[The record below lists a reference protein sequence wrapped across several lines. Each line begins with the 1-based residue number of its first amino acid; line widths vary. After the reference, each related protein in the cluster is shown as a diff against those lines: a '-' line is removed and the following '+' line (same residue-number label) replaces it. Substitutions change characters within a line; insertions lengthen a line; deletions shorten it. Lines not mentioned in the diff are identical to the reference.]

1 MSSASDLNPSAL
13 RVNPRPSPLRSLVA
27 SAKRI
32 TSLTLTNRTHTATA
46 ESWQDDA
53 WDMYDL
59 VGEQRFLASTLAN
72 RMSQARFF
80 VGSLTADDTD
90 DPDPVDDDT
99 LVSVLRAVGHNA
111 AGLAQMVQRLGV
123 NLFVAGDGWLVGI
136 PRDLMPHDG
145 VEVAPGVQDG
155 PEAITPFEGTDE
167 TGINLADLEWRM
179 LSISEVSTN
188 SQGKIE
194 LTLGESKA
202 EKIEV
207 TPEQVYLIR
216 VWRPHP
222 RKWWEAD
229 SPTRSS
235 LPVLRELV
243 GLTMH
248 ISAQVDSRLA
258 GAGVF
263 VVPQSAARA
272 IRQQMGLAEDSE
284 EDPFTEALIE
294 AMVTPI
300 NDRANASAVV
310 PLVVTV
316 PDESA
321 DKFQHLTFST
331 PLDGET
337 RELRDESIRRLALG
351 QDAPPEL
358 LLGVGGMNHWG
369 AWLVREDVVSTH
381 IEPPLA
387 LICDALTTQYLWPVM
402 RAMGYE
408 EERLRQHVIW
418 YNVDHMIMRPNRA
431 NDAMTLHDKGAISD
445 EALRMA
451 TGFDETD
458 APEQQAEQDP
468 AITAA
473 LDMVRQAP
481 SLAQQPGLRQLV
493 ADIRAVLEGES
504 DPAPVTPPDS
514 PTGADPSDEPAEGD
528 LPDTDEN
535 PAPQIA
541 ASGLDPLML
550 PDGMDTTSL
559 LQEFR

>member
-1 MSSASDLNPSAL
+1 MSSASDLNPPAL

-90 DPDPVDDDT
+90 DPDPVEDDA

-111 AGLAQMVQRLGV
+111 AGRAQVVQRLGV

-136 PRDLMPHDG
+136 PRDLMPQDG
-145 VEVAPGVQDG
+145 VEVAPGTQDG

-216 VWRPHP
+216 IWRPHP

-263 VVPQSAARA
+263 IVPASASKA
-272 IRQQMGLAEDSE
+272 IKLAAGKAEDSND
-284 EDPFTEALIE
+284 DPFTDALIE
-294 AMVTPI
+294 AMMTPI
-300 NDRANASAVV
+300 NDRSSAAALV

-316 PDESA
+316 PDEA
-321 DKFQHLTFST
+321 TDKFQHIKFDSG
-331 PLDGET
+331 LDAEA
-337 RELRDESIRRLALG
+337 RELRDEAIRRLALG

-358 LLGVGGMNHWG
+358 LLGTASMNPWG

-387 LICDALTTQYLWPVM
+387 LICDALTTQYLRPALESLGV
-402 RAMGYE
+402 ANPDEY
-408 EERLRQHVIW
+408 VVW
-418 YNVDHMIMRPNRA
+418 YDVSHMITRPNRA
-431 NDAMTLHDKGAISD
+431 TDAQTLHDKGVLSD
-445 EALRMA
+445 EALRVA
-451 TGFDETD
+451 NGFDDTD
-458 APEQQAEQDP
+458 APQQVADP
-468 AITAA
+468 AVEVVPRMIG
-473 LDMVRQAP
+473 QAP
-481 SLAQQPGLRQLV
+481 SLASDPGIGPLV
-493 ADIRAVLEGES
+493 EHVRSVLNGSPPPPTVPSPDAPADGPPATDG
-504 DPAPVTPPDS
+504 DPAPELAARPVT
-514 PTGADPSDEPAEGD
+514 GRGVAAAF
-528 LPDTDEN
+528 LPE
-535 PAPQIA
+535 AGEA
-541 ASGLDPLML
+541 G
-550 PDGMDTTSL
+550 
-559 LQEFR
+559 E